1 MYYLTQIV
9 KPCPSTLCS
18 LRARANKN
26 AIIWLSVFI
35 TTSEN
40 DSQTRQAQDPAKS
53 ETDQHSKYTSETSQ
67 ASTSCVGIPRPQES
81 TLLNSKFHRITVGSA
96 KTEPVSTK
104 ASKEIDTNVHMPSY
118 LSISTAEPSSN
129 GTTTTIQEDLNSQI
143 STTCELIKLQD
154 YSLPHYKSTVLLE
167 RLNFMANPSDKT
179 PTTPTTRKIIGCPS
193 TAEKLQIAMNGPD
206 LPATPTLVSRRDVT
220 HLDLQESLT
229 PEEEYFITNCELK
242 KLDYIMTTIKDYF
255 LTKGATTHQQ
265 SQTSLTRDY
274 ITMSCYNIEL
284 TASYYYKRF
293 FLTGSVHDYDTFYI
307 LLGCVLLAAKVSGA
321 PRTFNCTKPSFFAKL
336 FASSTNQGTDH
347 FEKTL
352 KETEEWIYMRLGYD
366 LCTTSLLDLFVSEG
380 CQLFFAINDD
390 GSDISLA
397 SDDSSMKKST
407 DVLGPSTLMGNE
419 TLSPAVYGELDIKG
433 SDQHPKSIESF
444 QEGRQDL
451 GQICVAADT
460 DLRVSSLNIV
470 PSKIICSNDDSK
482 ECKSSTCKASS
493 KSPIFEC
500 HGRLES
506 SSPSAVA
513 SSGRECSQTGGISPR
528 KWPTLNTNCIPVS
541 SALCSPSKPI
551 SPHISR
557 RLHCQQ
563 DRCSSCALA
572 PSSFINP
579 SSMNVTKDTV
589 EHSLLSSTIEKES
602 TSSRKIPN
610 QQSPMRANRTNI
622 ISDANMNISDLN
634 LSNSIDSQLSSS
646 LLDQAYLFPTSFSLK
661 GVKFAKILH
670 TVKRSKS
677 AGALQFLELG
687 HGPQNNKLVHTQ
699 NFYVRPFA
707 KSTTSSPSNASTFTY
722 ETTDIQMSP
731 TSKQSNKD
739 PSVSISSSFSTDF
752 LPWDGSKFEEN
763 LSGTIRNKPL
773 LNISNKDRLT
783 IASSHTKPMPDDML
797 APHVLLHKAYSNQK
811 THTFPCETAL
821 TAPVQLPRDSNL
833 TVKLANF
840 AKEVTAHDPGKSL
853 ECNKALC
860 KSPSKKANVQLQK
873 LSKRA
878 CRKKERAASFLP
890 CPSESPMSTGKILPD
905 GNMPSPQ
912 AIQYVPPVQLM
923 QKWAPSRSASLKVQ
937 DSSRSTVPISAEP
950 QPLLPQPL
958 LEHGTYHDSSAE
970 HGTDSN
976 PGTSL
981 CKTACPSHCATHMAG
996 EDILLEIPT
1005 PRIQSHNHNRGPDS
1019 NQTSTGTTTCPV
1031 HLLHSSVSRLLR
1043 ISSMLIPVDYM
1054 FVSVSTPKRWT
1065 KKLVDT
1071 RNGIRT
1077 ASYTCKRSCVSPVHI
1092 SSTFKISTSS
1102 SLVSFFMLRHPNK
1115 TINTKIMAR
1124 CSQGFWWKVF
1134 NNSVFLAVQLESIS
1148 PISYIKRL
1156 AQTKKKSTQEK
1167 AKSKASRTSVAK
1179 SLHAKDL
1186 LMESLSSDCQYE
1198 YSDIISIEPDSD
1210 TLTTLTSTS
1219 LHLVHSGTQQ
1229 QNLST
1234 DKHNHPLE
1242 PQHSDVSID
1251 AHHTIP
1257 CGRACD
1263 AKDWS
1268 SVSEQMYKLSLTSYQ
1283 NVSFSGEVHTRTTS
1297 FIGSNVS
1304 SQNELVDIHC
1314 QPEALPC
1321 YIPLQ
1326 FQPQNQCPQP
1336 MHTKLPGVPYPSALH
1351 KTLTFR
1357 NISTVSAVLQD
1368 QSFSDDHYI
1377 KKLISS
1383 KAKTKLQDLTSI
1395 EFSLVMQYIL
1405 STPSIIE
1412 YLVES
1417 CGLVKFERVYSL
1429 AHSTLQHQIYS
1440 LTCFGSVEE
1449 KKRASQL
1456 TPDNVSLLAFIFA
1469 ASYAYS
1475 LCFRYTDMLILFSN
1489 ASISVFLM
1497 AESLLLLYNKII
1509 PYVLMYTESICK
1521 RNNPHIARSGSCSLS
1536 TMSPANLPLRPIPSN
1551 VSFVSKLDQAQ
1562 SSTTKSKLLHVSF
1575 SGPQLTKQS
1584 TKDLASDCGLDSESP
1599 NNTASSLSASSS
1611 LKASDKQVLSA
1622 EAVHKILSAK
1632 SGTPILRASL
1642 YNSIIGYQEPQNTDI
1657 PVSDTF
1663 MFRMGGQQYSMI
1675 SAEDASQRLGPLSTQ
1690 TSFDGSRSVLSSKKD
1705 TSDDLYSIMKVAFF
1719 IIDTY
1724 PHHKKLRAH
1733 QQNLST
1739 TICDLKKKHFGF
1751 MYAALKQ
1758 PGSSEPISIS
1768 QYMTGI
1774 NDIFELMYA
1783 KVFPR
1788 LKFCQYFIKQPGT
1801 VFHDIRYWQMVLK
1814 LDIDKKR
1821 YRELRS
1827 MLPNAPKEQ
1836 QISLKQR
1843 MNDILAKWNIADD
1856 SYWDESDSY

>member
-40 DSQTRQAQDPAKS
+40 DAQTRQNQVITKA
-53 ETDQHSKYTSETSQ
+53 ETEQHSRYTSEASQ
-67 ASTSCVGIPRPQES
+67 TSTSCLSVSKPQES

-96 KTEPVSTK
+96 KGEPTSTK
-104 ASKEIDTNVHMPSY
+104 ASKEVDINTQLPSY
-118 LSISTAEPSSN
+118 LSVSTTEPSSS
-129 GTTTTIQEDLNSQI
+129 GATTAIQEDLGSQT
-143 STTCELIKLQD
+143 STTCELIRLQD
-154 YSLPHYKSTVLLE
+154 YSLPHYKSAALLE
-167 RLNFMANPSDKT
+167 RLNFVTNLSDKT
-179 PTTPTTRKIIGCPS
+179 PTTPTTQKIIGCPS

-206 LPATPTLVSRRDVT
+206 LPVTPTLASKRDVT

-265 SQTSLTRDY
+265 SQPQSSLTRDY

-336 FASSTNQGTDH
+336 FANFTNQGADH

-390 GSDISLA
+390 GGDISLA
-397 SDDSSMKKST
+397 SDDNSMKKST
-407 DVLGPSTLMGNE
+407 EMLSSNPLMNNE
-419 TLSPAVYGELDIKG
+419 TLSPAASGELDIKS
-433 SDQHPKSIESF
+433 SDQCPKSVESF
-444 QEGRQDL
+444 QESQQDL
-451 GQICVAADT
+451 GYICVATDA
-460 DLRVSSLNIV
+460 DLRVSSLNIM
-470 PSKIICSNDDSK
+470 PSKITCSDGESK
-482 ECKSSTCKASS
+482 EYKLSACKVSS

-500 HGRLES
+500 HDRLES

-513 SSGRECSQTGGISPR
+513 FSGRECSQVGGISPR
-528 KWPTLNTNCIPVS
+528 KWPTLNTNCIPIS

-551 SPHISR
+551 SPHISHR
-557 RLHCQQ
+557 FHYQQ
-563 DRCSSCALA
+563 DRCSSCAIA
-572 PSSFINP
+572 PSFLTNP
-579 SSMNVTKDTV
+579 SSLNITKNIM
-589 EHSLLSSTIEKES
+589 EHTSLSSAIEKES
-602 TSSRKIPN
+602 ITSHKVLN
-610 QQSPMRANRTNI
+610 QQSPVHANHANI
-622 ISDANMNISDLN
+622 ASDANMNISDLN
-634 LSNSIDSQLSSS
+634 MSSSIDTQSSNSRPNQSS
-646 LLDQAYLFPTSFSLK
+646 LLSTSFSLRA
-661 GVKFAKILH
+661 GKFAKFLN
-670 TVKRSKS
+670 TAKRSKS
-677 AGALQFLELG
+677 TGAIQFLELRSS
-687 HGPQNNKLVHTQ
+687 PQYNKIVHAQ
-699 NFYVRPFA
+699 SFYIRPFA
-707 KSTTSSPSNASTFTY
+707 KSVVSSPSDVSTFTY
-722 ETTDIQMSP
+722 ESKDIQASP
-731 TSKQSNKD
+731 ASKQSSKD
-739 PSVSISSSFSTDF
+739 LLIPTSSSFSTDF
-752 LPWDGSKFEEN
+752 LPRDGSKFEEN

-773 LNISNKDRLT
+773 LNISNKDTLT
-783 IASSHTKPMPDDML
+783 IASSHAKPMLDDML
-797 APHVLLHKAYSNQK
+797 APHVLLRKVYSNHK
-811 THTFPCETAL
+811 TYASPSDAAL
-821 TAPVQLPRDSNL
+821 TTPLQLPKDPNL
-833 TVKLANF
+833 TVKFANLAT
-840 AKEVTAHDPGKSL
+840 EVAIHEQGKSL
-853 ECNKALC
+853 EYNEVLC

-878 CRKKERAASFLP
+878 CRKRDRTTSFLSRP
-890 CPSESPMSTGKILPD
+890 AESPVSTGKILPD
-905 GNMPSPQ
+905 GNVLSPQ

-937 DSSRSTVPISAEP
+937 DSNHSALPISIE
-950 QPLLPQPL
+950 PQPL

-970 HGTDSN
+970 YGTDSN
-976 PGTSL
+976 LSTSL
-981 CKTACPSHCATHMAG
+981 SKMACSSHCVSHMVG

-1005 PRIQSHNHNRGPDS
+1005 PRVRCHSRDPDS
-1019 NQTSTGTTTCPV
+1019 NHTPSITRACPI

-1043 ISSMLIPVDYM
+1043 ISSMLMPADYTL
-1054 FVSVSTPKRWT
+1054 VSMSNSKRWL
-1065 KKLVDT
+1065 KKLADT
-1071 RNGIRT
+1071 RNGIKT
-1077 ASYTCKRSCVSPVHI
+1077 AFYVCKRSYISPVHI
-1092 SSTFKISTSS
+1092 SSTFKISSSS
-1102 SLVSFFMLRHPNK
+1102 SLVGFVMLRHTNR
-1115 TINTKIMAR
+1115 TVNTKVMAR
-1124 CSQGFWWKVF
+1124 CSRNFRWKVF
-1134 NNSVFLAVQLESIS
+1134 NNSVLLAVQLGSIS
-1148 PISYIKRL
+1148 PISYIQKL
-1156 AQTKKKSTQEK
+1156 AQNKRKRVQKK
-1167 AKSKASRTSVAK
+1167 ADSKVNHTNVARG
-1179 SLHAKDL
+1179 LHAKDL
-1186 LMESLSSDCQYE
+1186 LMESLSSDYQYD

-1210 TLTTLTSTS
+1210 TLNTLASTS
-1219 LHLVHSGTQQ
+1219 IHLVHSSTQ

-1234 DKHNHPLE
+1234 DKHNHLPE
-1242 PQHSDVSID
+1242 PQQSDTSVDIYRTM
-1251 AHHTIP
+1251 AR
-1257 CGRACD
+1257 GRTCD

-1283 NVSFSGEVHTRTTS
+1283 NVSLSGEVHTHTTS
-1297 FIGSNVS
+1297 FVGSNVS

-1314 QPEALPC
+1314 QPEAFPY

-1326 FQPQNQCPQP
+1326 FQPHNQCAQP
-1336 MHTKLPGVPYPSALH
+1336 THAKLPRVPYPPALH

-1368 QSFSDDHYI
+1368 QSFSDDYYI
-1377 KKLISS
+1377 KKLMSS
-1383 KAKTKLQDLTSI
+1383 KAKTKLQELTSI

-1405 STPSIIE
+1405 STPPIVE
-1412 YLVES
+1412 YLIES
-1417 CGLVKFERVYSL
+1417 CGLVKFERVYNL
-1429 AHSTLQHQIYS
+1429 AHSTLQHQITS
-1440 LTCFGSVEE
+1440 LTCFGSIEE

-1521 RNNPHIARSGSCSLS
+1521 KNKPHTTRSGSCGLS
-1536 TMSPANLPLRPIPSN
+1536 TMSPANLPLRPIRST
-1551 VSFVSKLDQAQ
+1551 VSFVSKSDQAQ
-1562 SSTTKSKLLHVSF
+1562 SSTIKSKVLHVSF
-1575 SGPQLTKQS
+1575 SGPQLTTQV
-1584 TKDLASDCGLDSESP
+1584 TKDLTSDCSLDNESP
-1599 NNTASSLSASSS
+1599 NSAASSLSTSSS
-1611 LKASDKQVLSA
+1611 LKPLDKQVLSA
-1622 EAVHKILSAK
+1622 ETVHKILSAK
-1632 SGTPILRASL
+1632 SGGPILRASL

-1657 PVSDTF
+1657 PVSDAF

-1675 SAEDASQRLGPLSTQ
+1675 SAEDASQRLGFLSTQ

-1719 IIDTY
+1719 ITDTY

-1751 MYAALKQ
+1751 MYASLKQ
-1758 PGSSEPISIS
+1758 PGSSEPISIA

-1774 NDIFELMYA
+1774 NNIFELVYA
-1783 KVFPR
+1783 QVFPR

-1827 MLPNAPKEQ
+1827 MLPDAPKEQ

-1843 MNDILAKWNIADD
+1843 MNDISAKWNIADD